1 MILSKE
7 KDVYKQCIYSEKRRT
22 TDLCKPEEEE
32 QEQEKAVQRR
42 PLSGDEGTA
51 SRRLQIRNGA
61 MVLGFSSPFIAAL

>member
-32 QEQEKAVQRR
+32 QEQEKSVQRR
-42 PLSGDEGTA
+42 PLSGDEGIA